1 MALAKNAAVSRLAA
15 FFYGKFFWI
24 FCIPMH
30 SMSRWTMNTR
40 FLPGRLASAILL
52 LCATCL
58 SPSAMAQADEA
69 RAKKIVGGSC
79 FVCHGAEGESSS
91 EVFPRLAGQHWE
103 YTAKQLENFKNGKRK
118 STAMADMVAKLT
130 PDEMVALGK
139 FFEKQTAAVEP
150 TKDAD
155 LAAVGKFIYHKGN
168 KYSGLA
174 ACASCHGAEAKGT
187 TSLPRLAGQYA
198 GYTETQL
205 KQFNLRERTNDNAVM
220 HAISSKMSPLEMAAV
235 AEYLSGK

>member
-24 FCIPMH
+24 FCILMH

-40 FLPGRLASAILL
+40 FIPGRLASAVLL
-52 LCATCL
+52 LCAACL

>member
-1 MALAKNAAVSRLAA
+1 MTSRKTPQSLDSRR
-15 FFYGKFFWI
+15 FFTVI
-24 FCIPMH
+24 FHKTIFILMR
-30 SMSRWTMNTR
+30 SMSRWIMNTR
-40 FLPGRLASAILL
+40 FMPGRFAPAVVL
-52 LCATCL
+52 LCSAWL
-58 SPSAMAQADEA
+58 STSVLAQADEA

-103 YTAKQLENFKNGKRK
+103 YTAKQLENFKSGKRK

-139 FFEKQTAAVEP
+139 FFEKQAAP
-150 TKDAD
+150 TEAAKDAE
-155 LAAVGKFIYHKGN
+155 LAAVGKYIYHKGN
-168 KYSGLA
+168 KFSGLA
-174 ACASCHGAEAKGT
+174 SCASCHGAEAKGT
-187 TSLPRLAGQYA
+187 TALPRLAGQYA

-205 KQFNLRERTNDNAVM
+205 KQFNQRERTNDNAVM
-220 HAISSKMSPLEMAAV
+220 HAITSKMSALEMAAV